1 MTRFLPAYLVLLAAC
16 DASLM
21 LPSGVSCQRAS
32 QCETGLVCSF
42 NQCVVS
48 PENALSLQARIT
60 PPPTSGLLPQ
70 HLPAL
75 DLSAGPDLL
84 VNLLPPVTL
93 RGLVRHEGESDDIAG
108 TLELRASGDIDGLDF
123 SFTTTTL
130 DGLDRDGFGYALP
143 VLPGRAYTGTFRP
156 SAPDLPRHIFTV
168 TAEEVSTGR
177 YDVTLPASSSY
188 RRVMGRVMRSDYTPI
203 SEARVILLTSARD
216 VAGVAITDDM
226 RGFFEVLLPPTIE
239 TLYVKVESPSDGPVF
254 PEFTTGPLPAP
265 SESGLDLVV
274 PDLPPGTE
282 PIEATLEVLEP
293 PPSVTIEGVPLPELV
308 PASGRAVTIIGAFPD
323 GTLRRSG
330 TTDEAGRVTFRAL
343 PGAYEALIV
352 SPPQSPAA
360 SWHGFINL
368 GDPKEDASSSIA
380 LKLRVP
386 VRGTVRDAF
395 GLPVD
400 SGIVTLTRRP
410 DWGDGWTL
418 AIAPPPFETRIIDGV
433 FEAFVDPGTYDLS
446 VAPDLGTGAPNAI
459 ETGLEVSAEGLLHDL
474 DLPPPGLLHLTVASP
489 EGTWLPDTRVEL
501 YSTAPLGPPRL
512 IALGTTGPQGFVDI
526 LIPHEPLRS
535 P

>member
-1 MTRFLPAYLVLLAAC
+1 MTRLIPAYLLLLAAC

-32 QCETGLVCSF
+32 QCHEGLVCSF

-48 PENALSLQARIT
+48 PQNAISLQARIT

-84 VNLLPPVTL
+84 VKLLPPATL
-93 RGLVRHEGESDDIAG
+93 RGFIRHEGETDNIPG
-108 TLELRASGDIDGLDF
+108 TLELRAAGDIAGLDF
-123 SFTTTTL
+123 SFSTMTL
-130 DGLDRDGFGYALP
+130 DGLDRDGFGYSIP
-143 VLPGRAYTGTFRP
+143 VLPRRAYTGTFRP
-156 SAPDLPRHIFTV
+156 SAPELPRHIFTV
-168 TAEEVSTGR
+168 SADEVSAGR
-177 YDVTLPASSSY
+177 YDVTLPAKSSY
-188 RRVMGRVMRSDYTPI
+188 LRVTGRVMRSDYSPI
-203 SEARVILLTSARD
+203 GHARVVLLTSARD
-216 VAGVAITDDM
+216 VAGVAITDEM

-239 TLYVKVESPSDGPVF
+239 TLYAKVEAPNDGPVF
-254 PEFTTGPLPAP
+254 PEFTTGPLPPP

-293 PPSVTIEGVPLPELV
+293 PPAPTIEGVPLPELV

-360 SWHGFINL
+360 SWQGFINL
-368 GDPKEDASSSIA
+368 GDPKDASSSSIS

-386 VRGTVRDAF
+386 VRGNVRDTF
-395 GLPVD
+395 GIPVE
-400 SGIVTLTRRP
+400 SGVVTLTRRA
-410 DWGDGWTL
+410 DWGEGWTL
-418 AIAPPPFETRIIDGV
+418 AIAPPPFETRITEGF

-446 VAPDLGTGAPNAI
+446 IAPDLGTSAPNAI
-459 ETGLEVSAEGLLHDL
+459 ETGVDIGAQGLTLDL
-474 DLPPPGLLHLTVASP
+474 DLPPSGLLHLTVASP
-489 EGTWLPDTRVEL
+489 DGFWLPDTRVEL
-501 YSTAPLGPPRL
+501 WSSSPLGAPHL

-526 LIPHEPLRS
+526 LIPHEPPGS